1 MEKRLSKNQKSEDG
15 YQLMMKH
22 NPVFIPRN
30 HKVEEALSAADDG
43 DISKFLSLCEVI
55 KKPYTED
62 VSLEEYTKP
71 APASDRVYKTYCG
84 T

>member
-1 MEKRLSKNQKSEDG
+1 MIPSQTWG
-15 YQLMMKH
+15 YVGICAGEATKE
-22 NPVFIPRN
+22 
-30 HKVEEALSAADDG
+30 VEEALSAADEG

-62 VSLEEYTKP
+62 VNFEEFTKP